1 MRSQLLGQT
10 PANIYVLVFETG
22 DSVIDGL
29 LAFAKKQDIRSGF
42 FYGVGA
48 CHHVTLGFFDHKR
61 KEYLRTPVEEQ
72 VEVMSLAGNITL
84 FEDAP
89 KIHAHIV
96 IGKQDSTAH
105 GGHLIEAIVSPTLE
119 VFFST
124 SPEVLHRTR
133 DAETNLPLIELG
145 E

>member
-1 MRSQLLGQT
+1 MRSQLLGKT
-10 PANIYVLVFETG
+10 PANNYILVFETG
-22 DSVIDGL
+22 DSIIDSML
-29 LAFAKKQDIRSGF
+29 EFVREHRIRSGF
-42 FYGVGA
+42 FCGVGA
-48 CHHVTLGFFDHKR
+48 CHHVTLGLFDHKR

-84 FEDAP
+84 FEDVP

-105 GGHLIEAIVSPTLE
+105 GGNLIEAIVSPTLE

>member
-1 MRSQLLGQT
+1 MRSQLLGKT
-10 PANIYVLVFETG
+10 PANNYILVFETG
-22 DSVIDGL
+22 DSIIDGML
-29 LAFAKKQDIRSGF
+29 EFVREHKIRSGF